1 MPSSHC
7 CRSPEQPDRLDDNCA
22 SCWHSQVCRWAPAGV
37 GRGAGLVKAPLSLY
51 IPVLAAHLEVQGSR
65 EGEVPLRGSTPNRQ
79 PWVDCSVFPPLCPVS
94 STALAMAGLAQGPAA
109 VWSPQGFG
117 EDRDIVSQLRSGYQ
131 RSQAQPSWSW
141 EQPCGTEQA
150 QCCSCLSV
158 PSSPVQVAWLEGSRS
173 ASHSPLSM

>member
-37 GRGAGLVKAPLSLY
+37 GSGAGLVKAPLSLY

-65 EGEVPLRGSTPNRQ
+65 VGEVPLRGSTPNRQ

-109 VWSPQGFG
+109 VWSPQGLVRTG
-117 EDRDIVSQLRSGYQ
+117 ISC
-131 RSQAQPSWSW
+131 PSSDLAIRG
-141 EQPCGTEQA
+141 PR
-150 QCCSCLSV
+150 LSHHGAG
-158 PSSPVQVAWLEGSRS
+158 SSPVALNRHNAAP
-173 ASHSPLSM
+173 ASVSLPLPCRWPGWRDRDLHHIPH